1 MMTSWHVI
9 FLTAAQAA
17 CAASW
22 IRLCRVRIVSEQP
35 MFWRKVSSG
44 TNLDYQKCEMN
55 LGQTKVC
62 TIRQEYLLYVHDAQL
77 SQVCFDYEQSTID
90 QKQSQCS

>member
-1 MMTSWHVI
+1 MARNI
-9 FLTAAQAA
+9 FD
-17 CAASW
+17 
-22 IRLCRVRIVSEQP
+22 CRTGGVCGVLDPPLIVSEQP